1 MSGFLPDIASW
12 ALRGRSEGDA
22 DGANNEEQQGQE
34 PIRQLSEE
42 EVRAK
47 RMARL
52 AALQNQAKDTAA
64 AADDD
69 KMDVDDAG
77 GDKEPV
83 STLSASDKMDI
94 DVVDTPVA
102 SASQPVASKPDP
114 IVTAPVASKPP
125 PPDVKP
131 AATAVEGGEASKNVQ
146 KKRAREP
153 PTPAEAA
160 RRLGRKKELLLRK
173 TLNITLSSTSSTTT
187 SSFPDA
193 VPISVDDPSVTVQSI
208 SEILAARLAMAPKSP
223 ALQTTPPQKPG
234 VISYLGWCHRRA
246 GEELK
251 ELRMSQ
257 EKRKNKAG
265 ADVGIKELEDIL
277 EETRKQ
283 VVSYAASSL
292 MMPDLFELGNDGALQ
307 LARCLSA
314 SAADPISSI
323 TFGLSGPSSSF
334 YSCLC
339 EELLSQDPDAFESV
353 IADTVSHFS
362 KALSKC
368 DTVLDAG
375 GGSTEEGI
383 DGGGLVIISGLKEL
397 CTHKKAAGCLTRVPS
412 FLLPA
417 EGSEKS
423 KEKVTPPAPTFPSG
437 AGASAQQQRF
447 FRMVQAMSAGR
458 GGYLRR
464 SGPALE
470 KETLLGLVLRIGLPM
485 ENPSVSS
492 SFQNAASR
500 TMKDVKQSIDGMRRQ
515 LRIYQDK
522 CNELVRAL
530 VTAGADARGQV
541 MNWIIDAL
549 LVNIGADAM
558 RPDKSKVSSSQTLL
572 NLAVVLL
579 KLCEP
584 FVANEKKAALIDP
597 GFVSFPEGHGGVFTT
612 EGDNAV
618 PRLSES
624 PDPATKPYKPKNS
637 FIPQCFFFTA
647 RALHLSVV
655 SGSSYHMN
663 ILRQVNHT
671 AWQLRQRNVNAQSDP
686 NFNHIL
692 SMQYANEVSLLA
704 PEMIADTLRF
714 FDLTA
719 GFILRID
726 DSQLP
731 HMPEHF
737 VDDMCDITTFVSR
750 VEPKAMQGLGLGNI
764 FKAVVK
770 LLSPKYAHTVRNYNL
785 RAKLGDVLYDVYLPP
800 NVDGRSSVPSS
811 VSCDPLTGGQPYLLS
826 DASAQETLAPSLL
839 LLYGEVEH
847 TGYYQKMSHRA
858 HIAALLKYLW
868 ESNEHRNA
876 FRRITQKKE
885 SFIKFANGIM
895 NETNSLIASVMEKLP
910 EIRQVQVQMANP
922 QQWATLS
929 EEQRETIT
937 SRHEENEREVERALP
952 LCNKTLQMLG
962 YLNTDNDI
970 RNLFLLEEMCPR
982 LVNMLLHVLT
992 KLVGSK
998 GLELKVDNPENYN
1011 FRPKEMLRDLCAIF
1025 ASFSSAHEFQVE
1037 CAKSGYYNK
1046 DLMTKSVKTCR
1057 KLNLLTGE
1065 SMELFETLVE
1075 KVEAAFRHVGDDDAL
1090 VADAPEEFLDPLMFT
1105 FMKDPV
1111 LLPTSDTIIDR
1122 STITQHLLND
1132 PVDPFNRKP
1141 LTVDM
1146 VVPAT
1151 ELKEK
1156 MEKWLDEKR
1165 AAKGK

>member
-1 MSGFLPDIASW
+1 
-12 ALRGRSEGDA
+12 
-22 DGANNEEQQGQE
+22 
-34 PIRQLSEE
+34 
-42 EVRAK
+42 
-47 RMARL
+47 
-52 AALQNQAKDTAA
+52 
-64 AADDD
+64 
-69 KMDVDDAG
+69 
-77 GDKEPV
+77 
-83 STLSASDKMDI
+83 
-94 DVVDTPVA
+94 
-102 SASQPVASKPDP
+102 
-114 IVTAPVASKPP
+114 
-125 PPDVKP
+125 
-131 AATAVEGGEASKNVQ
+131 
-146 KKRAREP
+146 
-153 PTPAEAA
+153 
-160 RRLGRKKELLLRK
+160 
-173 TLNITLSSTSSTTT
+173 
-187 SSFPDA
+187 
-193 VPISVDDPSVTVQSI
+193 
-208 SEILAARLAMAPKSP
+208 
-223 ALQTTPPQKPG
+223 
-234 VISYLGWCHRRA
+234 
-246 GEELK
+246 
-251 ELRMSQ
+251 
-257 EKRKNKAG
+257 
-265 ADVGIKELEDIL
+265 
-277 EETRKQ
+277 
-283 VVSYAASSL
+283 
-292 MMPDLFELGNDGALQ
+292 MMPDLFELGIDGTLQ

-314 SAADPISSI
+314 SALDPTSSI
-323 TFGLSGPSSSF
+323 TFGLSGPSTSF

-339 EELLSQDPDAFESV
+339 DELLSQDPGSFESV
-353 IADTVSHFS
+353 IADTVSHFTKS
-362 KALSKC
+362 LSKC
-368 DTVLDAG
+368 DTVLDGG
-375 GGSTEEGI
+375 GGSIEGGI
-383 DGGGLVIISGLKEL
+383 DGGGMVIVSGLKEL
-397 CTHKKAAGCLTRVPS
+397 CSHKKAAACLTRVPS

-423 KEKVTPPAPTFPSG
+423 KERVTPPVPTLPP
-437 AGASAQQQRF
+437 GASAQQQRF

-458 GGYLRR
+458 SGYLRR

-470 KETLLGLVLRIGLPM
+470 KDTLLGLVLRIGLPM
-485 ENPSVSS
+485 ENPAVSS

-500 TMKDVKQSIDGMRRQ
+500 TMKDVKQGIEGMRRQ

-558 RPDKSKVSSSQTLL
+558 RPDRSKVSNAQTLL

-584 FVANEKKAALIDP
+584 FISDEKKSALINP
-597 GFVSFPEGHGGVFTT
+597 GFASFAEGHGGVFITT
-612 EGDNAV
+612 GDNAV
-618 PRLSES
+618 PRLAENPVMPSE
-624 PDPATKPYKPKNS
+624 PYKPKNS

-655 SGSSYHMN
+655 SGSSYHMG
-663 ILRQVNHT
+663 ILRQVNNT
-671 AWQLRQRNVNAQSDP
+671 AWQLRQRNENAQSDP

-714 FDLTA
+714 LNLTA
-719 GFILRID
+719 RFLVRID
-726 DSQLP
+726 DSQLAL
-731 HMPEHF
+731 MPEHF
-737 VDDMCDITTFVSR
+737 VDDICDLTTFISR
-750 VEPKAMQGLGLGNI
+750 VEPKTMQGLDLGNI
-764 FKAVVK
+764 FKMVVK

-785 RAKLGDVLYDVYLPP
+785 RAKLGDVLYEVYLPP
-800 NVDGRSSVPSS
+800 NVDGSSSVPRS

-847 TGYYQKMSHRA
+847 TGYYEKMSHRA

-868 ESNEHRNA
+868 ESTEHRNA
-876 FRRITQKKE
+876 FRRITQNKE

-910 EIRQVQVQMANP
+910 EIRRVQVQMANP
-922 QQWATLS
+922 QQWAALP

-937 SRHEENEREVERALP
+937 SRHEENERDVERALP

-962 YLNTDNDI
+962 YLNTDDDI
-970 RNLFLLEEMCPR
+970 RNLFLLEEMCSR

-1037 CAKSGYYNK
+1037 CAKSGYYNT

-1065 SMELFETLVE
+1065 SMELFESLAE
-1075 KVEAAFRHVGDDDAL
+1075 KVKTASKHVGDDDAL
-1090 VADAPEEFLDPLMFT
+1090 VADAPDEFLDPLMCT

-1111 LLPTSDTIIDR
+1111 LLPTSGTVIDR
-1122 STITQHLLND
+1122 STIMQHLLND

-1146 VVPAT
+1146 IIPAT

-1156 MEKWLDEKR
+1156 MENWLEEKR
-1165 AAKGK
+1165 SAMSTQGV